1 MKKKTKT
8 MVVEQNVLVVVNHLV
23 LAIVM
28 VVAPTIAMDFA
39 VVTAG
44 LTVSQNTSRNLQ

>member
-1 MKKKTKT
+1 MTMTKA
-8 MVVEQNVLVVVNHLV
+8 VAPSVPVAVSPRVLET
-23 LAIVM
+23 VM